1 MRHLTTIATLL
12 LISLSVNSQT
22 LTERRISSAD
32 IGTLVF
38 LAPENWTGLESY
50 DELEAASVYE
60 LSSRKEKFN
69 LRLSARYF
77 GSETSDAEIISR
89 LDGYLKYAI
98 AEYID
103 NPDRYE
109 IRAARFGP
117 GNHGIYARIYDRNAV
132 KASFPFYTH
141 GARVIGEKF
150 VVFTL
155 KSNDADLSV
164 LRSSLDVVTSIDEKN
179 EWANAPDSYLC
190 SVDQLIGFGLVE
202 EEWDSFSSK
211 KVKHIFTVRRSQ
223 SGDKF
228 ADSSEW
234 VFVGP
239 ENEVAETACDN
250 EFIAHGEFVCNGLQF
265 EEFRMDVKTLR
276 FVYVYLGGF
285 HDVPQDVIPDEESPK
300 PQLGIGTCTAQ

>member
-1 MRHLTTIATLL
+1 MRHLTLIAVLL
-12 LISLSVNSQT
+12 LLALPANSQS

-38 LAPENWTGLESY
+38 LAPENWTGFQSY

-60 LSSRKEKFN
+60 LSARKEKFK
-69 LRLSARYF
+69 LRLSIRYF
-77 GSETSDAEIISR
+77 GSETNDDEIIGR

-98 AEYID
+98 AEHID
-103 NPDRYE
+103 KPDRYE

-117 GNHGIYARIYDRNAV
+117 DNHGIYARISDRSPA
-132 KASFPFYTH
+132 KGSLPFYTH
-141 GARVIGEKF
+141 GARVIGDKL
-150 VVFTL
+150 VVFSL
-155 KSNDADLSV
+155 NSNDADLSV
-164 LRSSLDVVTSIDEKN
+164 LKSSLDVVTSIDEKK

-202 EEWDSFSSK
+202 GEWDSFVSK

-223 SGDKF
+223 SGDEF

-234 VFVGP
+234 VFIGP
-239 ENEVAETACDN
+239 ENDVAGSSCDD
-250 EFIAHGEFVCNGLQF
+250 EFIAHGQFVCNGLHF
-265 EEFRMDVKTLR
+265 EEFRMDAKTLR

-285 HDVPQDVIPDEESPK
+285 HDIPQNVVPDEENPT
-300 PQLGIGTCTAQ
+300 PQMGIGTCTPQ